1 MPNIADITVKAA
13 NGTTDVV
20 YTALTP
26 SAGDKVPAR
35 WRANAAS
42 TIPSHRPMFELVA
55 ADNGTRDGRRVR
67 FSGKY
72 PVLQTVES
80 VETVV
85 AIVPFEGSFMIPQN
99 VDATLVSQAVA
110 QLTNLTVAALI
121 RQCINEGQAPT

>member
-20 YTALTP
+20 YSALTP

-42 TIPSHRPMFELVA
+42 AIPSHRPIFEIVA
-55 ADNGTRDGRRVR
+55 SDNGARDGRRVR
-67 FSGKY
+67 FSGKF
-72 PVLQTVES
+72 PILQTVSGTES
-80 VETVV
+80 TM
-85 AIVPFEGSFMIPQN
+85 AIVPLEGSFLIPQN
-99 VDATLVSQAVA
+99 VDSTLVAQAVA
-110 QLTNLTVAALI
+110 QLTNLVVSALV